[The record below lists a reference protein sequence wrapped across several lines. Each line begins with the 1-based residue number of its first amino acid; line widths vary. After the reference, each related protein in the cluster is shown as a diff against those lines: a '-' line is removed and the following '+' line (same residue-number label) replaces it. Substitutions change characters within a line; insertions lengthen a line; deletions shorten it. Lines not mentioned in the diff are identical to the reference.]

1 MINDAPIQDKM
12 DSVTWSH
19 WFASVASSISGE
31 WYSSNAI
38 PSVSGGLE
46 SPNNCYIYINPQSV
60 IISAKFENGVSVGGI
75 FNLAFSVFPSVL
87 TLVLS
92 VSMPLPTLPL
102 PPLLPFR
109 SISLHPLLLHPLSLS
124 LCSENFH
131 L

>member
-46 SPNNCYIYINPQSV
+46 TPNNCYIYINPQSA
-60 IISAKFENGVSVGGI
+60 IISAKFENGVSVGGVL
-75 FNLAFSVFPSVL
+75 NLAFSVFPSVL
-87 TLVLS
+87 TLTDGVTFKQCLANGKQI
-92 VSMPLPTLPL
+92 
-102 PPLLPFR
+102 
-109 SISLHPLLLHPLSLS
+109 SIPQFVGNNVY
-124 LCSENFH
+124 LCGTMIIERRF
-131 L
+131 